1 MGASKAT
8 GSRIVTM
15 VSLILAGEAIFG
27 LPFAVARYFGPT
39 FLTVFKFNDQELG
52 WLFFSYGTIA
62 MFAYLLGGPLADRF
76 SARKLM
82 SFALCSTGVFG
93 FQMVTIP
100 DLSTMKVLFAI
111 WGVTTILPFW
121 AALIRATRE
130 WGGAEDQGKAFGILD
145 GGRGLLAACLS
156 TIAVLVFQ
164 IYYPDDPTTVT
175 YDDERAALRTVI
187 YMYTFVCLGAG
198 MFVWFFVPEPN
209 TPTERLAAQRDG
221 ETLRRIIRVLTMPSV
236 WLQAV
241 VIICAYCAFKGTD
254 FYSRYAVSAYGL
266 TTVQAAVVVT
276 VSTWIRPAAAIAA
289 GFLADRFF
297 TSSRVILWCFA
308 ALVCVFASFAAT
320 TPSASLATVGILWAN
335 VTISCV
341 ATFALRGIYFALLEE
356 TAIPQEVTGT
366 AVGVVSFLGYTPDIF
381 VSVVGGWLIGRWP
394 GQVTGYQVFFWL
406 LAGTSALGVLAALA
420 VRRISVQK
428 TRQRGLTQN
437 R

>member
-1 MGASKAT
+1 MGASKAM

-15 VSLILAGEAIFG
+15 FSLILAGEAIFG

-39 FLTVFKFNDQELG
+39 FLTVFKFNDEELG

-62 MFAYLLGGPLADRF
+62 MFAYLLGGPLADLF
-76 SARKLM
+76 SPRKLL
-82 SFALCSTGVFG
+82 SFALCSTGAAG

-100 DLSTMKVLFAI
+100 SLWVMKVLFAI

-164 IYYPDDPTTVT
+164 IYYPDDPTTAT
-175 YDDERAALRTVI
+175 YADKRTALCTVI

-198 MFVWFFVPEPN
+198 VFVWFFVPEPN
-209 TPTERLAAQRDG
+209 MPTVRRATQRDG
-221 ETLRRIIRVLTMPSV
+221 ETHRRIIRVLTMPSV
-236 WLQAV
+236 WLQAI

-254 FYSRYAVSAYGL
+254 FYSRYAVTAYGL
-266 TTVQAAVVVT
+266 TPVQAAWVT
-276 VSTWIRPAAAIAA
+276 AVSTWLRPAAAIAA
-289 GFLADRFF
+289 GILADRFF

-308 ALVCVFASFAAT
+308 VLVCVFASFALT
-320 TPSASLATVGILWAN
+320 TPYASLATVGILWAN

-341 ATFALRGIYFALLEE
+341 ATFALRGIYFVLLEE
-356 TAIPQEVTGT
+356 TAIPKEVTGT
-366 AVGVVSFLGYTPDIF
+366 AVGVISFLGYTPDIF

-406 LAGTSALGVLAALA
+406 LAGMSVLGMLAALA
-420 VRRISVQK
+420 VRRISVGK
-428 TRQRGLTQN
+428 NTTKGV
-437 R
+437 